1 MSHRSLCLRV
11 TAALDAVP
19 ADAAGLVE
27 LLRGAK
33 PPFPQA

>member
-1 MSHRSLCLRV
+1 MSHRSLSLRV
-11 TAALDAVP
+11 AAALDSVP

-27 LLRGAK
+27 LLRGTR